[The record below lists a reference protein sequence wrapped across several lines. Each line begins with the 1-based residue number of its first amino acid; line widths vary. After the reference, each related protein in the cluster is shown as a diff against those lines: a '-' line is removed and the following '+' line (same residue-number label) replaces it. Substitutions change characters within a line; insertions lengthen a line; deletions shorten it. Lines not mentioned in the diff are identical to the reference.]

1 MNSFDYK
8 IENHLIKKID
18 KIQNP
23 TILELGVQNG
33 RSTKKF
39 LEICKINSGKLY
51 SVDIDD
57 CSNVVNDE
65 NWNFFHTRDDD
76 FTFIKSKIPNLI
88 DVLFI
93 DTLHEADH
101 VEKLI
106 YGYFDKI
113 KIGGYLFIDDIS
125 HLPYLKNSERNNFY
139 CEINNQETF
148 VRILEI
154 YSNNQNNIELEFS
167 FISSG
172 LAILKK
178 KKNFLNKKKNIIS
191 RNFTLKN
198 FMRYIFKKIFKR

>member
-1 MNSFDYK
+1 MSNFNYK
-8 IENHLIKKID
+8 IDNYLIKKID

-23 TILELGVQNG
+23 IILELGVQNG

-57 CSNVVNDE
+57 CSNVLNDE

-76 FTFIKSKIPNLI
+76 FKFIKSKMPSLI

-148 VRILEI
+148 LRILEI
-154 YSNNQNNIELEFS
+154 YNNNQDNIDLEFS

-172 LAILKK
+172 LAVLKK

-191 RNFTLKN
+191 RNLTLKN
-198 FMRYIFKKIFKR
+198 FIRYIFKNLFKR

>member
-1 MNSFDYK
+1 MSDFDYK
-8 IENHLIKKID
+8 IDNFLIKKIN

-23 TILELGVQNG
+23 VILELGVQNG

-57 CSNVVNDE
+57 CSNVLNDE

-76 FTFIKSKIPNLI
+76 FKFIKSKMPSLI

-148 VRILEI
+148 LRILEI
-154 YSNNQNNIELEFS
+154 YNNNQDNIDLEFS

-172 LAILKK
+172 LAVLKK

-191 RNFTLKN
+191 RNLSLKN
-198 FMRYIFKKIFKR
+198 FIRYIFKNLFKR